1 MASRLGCSGALIVA
15 SMLFTTVASADPSAA
30 DRETART
37 LMDQGHVLLDKGDV
51 REALKRFQAADE
63 IMHVPTT
70 AVPVAKLQAALGLLV
85 EARDTLASSMRRTP
99 EKANDP
105 QPFKD
110 ARAEGERLDAS
121 LAERVPGLTITVKG
135 AAEGEKPA
143 LAIDGLDVPAA
154 ALGLPRAVDPGHHVL
169 VAKTPTA
176 EGRQELDVREG
187 EQRALEITLV
197 TTGAPRIQP
206 SRVTPGT
213 PVAPDAPAAS
223 VTSHSPG
230 LVTWIGVGLAGAGV
244 ITGSVTGLMA
254 MSKTSGLTSEC
265 ANHICGP
272 AAHSDLDSANTLA
285 TVSNVAFAV
294 AGVGA
299 AVAVISLVVGHEA
312 ATERPAESPG
322 AAAPTAHVWIGLGA
336 AGLRGSF

>member
-1 MASRLGCSGALIVA
+1 MASRLGWSGAALLSSLLV
-15 SMLFTTVASADPSAA
+15 TTAARAEPTAA

-37 LMDQGHVLLDKGDV
+37 LMDQGQVLKDKGNLE
-51 REALKRFQAADE
+51 EALKRFKAADD

-99 EKANDP
+99 GKATDP

-121 LAERVPGLTITVKG
+121 LAGRVPGLTITVKG
-135 AAEGEKPA
+135 SDDSDKPA
-143 LAIDGLDVPAA
+143 LAIDGLDVPAG
-154 ALGLPRAVDPGHHVL
+154 ALGLPRAVDPGHHVV
-169 VAKTPTA
+169 VAKTATA

-187 EQRALEITLV
+187 EQKAVEITLV
-197 TTGAPRIQP
+197 AMGAPAIQVP
-206 SRVTPGT
+206 RGTPGT
-213 PVAPDAPAAS
+213 PDSQATS
-223 VTSHSPG
+223 KTSHSPG
-230 LVTWIGVGLAGAGV
+230 LVTWIGVGLAGAG
-244 ITGSVTGLMA
+244 IIAGSVTGLMA
-254 MSKTSGLTSEC
+254 ISKTPGLTSEC
-265 ANHICGP
+265 PNHTCGP
-272 AAHSDLDSANTLA
+272 TAHSDLDSANTLA
-285 TVSNVAFAV
+285 MVSNVGFAV

-312 ATERPAESPG
+312 ATEPPAAS
-322 AAAPTAHVWIGLGA
+322 APTTHVWIGLGA